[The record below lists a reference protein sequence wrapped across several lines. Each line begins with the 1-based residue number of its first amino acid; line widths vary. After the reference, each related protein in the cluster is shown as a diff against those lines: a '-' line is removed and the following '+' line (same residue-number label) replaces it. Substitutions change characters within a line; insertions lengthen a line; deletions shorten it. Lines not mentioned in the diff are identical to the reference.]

1 MRGRGV
7 RAAPQ
12 VAGRAVTGFVS
23 ERRVRTVARSVL
35 ALHAKIGELMW
46 SGSRL
51 LLGFIFAVIL
61 TYVFVGGPPYPGI
74 DGFTPYGP
82 IAIALLAT
90 SGSAV
95 LVHRLTHNTTL
106 GVSTGLLIMALAL
119 IALAQIATA
128 AYIPAGLLV
137 VLALSGFIAAWR
149 GGRGQRRPRAA

>member
-1 MRGRGV
+1 ML
-7 RAAPQ
+7 
-12 VAGRAVTGFVS
+12 
-23 ERRVRTVARSVL
+23 L
-35 ALHAKIGELMW
+35 ALHVNMWELMW

-51 LLGFIFAVIL
+51 LLGFIVALIL

-90 SGSAV
+90 IGPAV
-95 LVHRLTHNTTL
+95 LVQRLTHNTTL

-137 VLALSGFIAAWR
+137 ILALSGFIAAWR
-149 GGRGQRRPRAA
+149 GGNWRGQKRQRAA

>member
-1 MRGRGV
+1 M
-7 RAAPQ
+7 
-12 VAGRAVTGFVS
+12 
-23 ERRVRTVARSVL
+23 RTVARFVL
-35 ALHAKIGELMW
+35 ALYVNMWELMW
-46 SGSRL
+46 SGSRGP
-51 LLGFIFAVIL
+51 LLGFIVALIL

-90 SGSAV
+90 IGSAV

-128 AYIPAGLLV
+128 AYVPAGLLV
-137 VLALSGFIAAWR
+137 VLALGGFIAEWR
-149 GGRGQRRPRAA
+149 GGNWRGQKRPRAA